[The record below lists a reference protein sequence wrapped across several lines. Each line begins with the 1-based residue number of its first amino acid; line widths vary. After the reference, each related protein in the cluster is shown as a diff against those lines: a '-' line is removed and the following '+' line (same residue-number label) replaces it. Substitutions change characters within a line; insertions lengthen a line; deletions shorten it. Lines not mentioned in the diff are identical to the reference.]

1 MLLLTEMLVLRL
13 YSLNSSG
20 PSIFV
25 KVKLVDQVQCF
36 MHLPSNILSCI
47 SRFVGHKIRLGRPIF
62 RFLSICLLLLRAL
75 WWIGDYKSRKRPENN
90 INVRVF
96 LFWKV
101 ASYVLFC
108 SHLLCLIKLNTLHL
122 QWLSKPQ
129 LIYSPS
135 FLFSRIKT
143 WSCYI
148 KGLIKLSVQLRL

>member
-1 MLLLTEMLVLRL
+1 
-13 YSLNSSG
+13 
-20 PSIFV
+20 
-25 KVKLVDQVQCF
+25 
-36 MHLPSNILSCI
+36 
-47 SRFVGHKIRLGRPIF
+47 
-62 RFLSICLLLLRAL
+62 
-75 WWIGDYKSRKRPENN
+75 
-90 INVRVF
+90 VRVF

-148 KGLIKLSVQLRL
+148 KGLIKLSVQLRLSGYALFCVRRKSLKNKVHII

>member
-75 WWIGDYKSRKRPENN
+75 
-90 INVRVF
+90 
-96 LFWKV
+96 
-101 ASYVLFC
+101 
-108 SHLLCLIKLNTLHL
+108 
-122 QWLSKPQ
+122 
-129 LIYSPS
+129 
-135 FLFSRIKT
+135 
-143 WSCYI
+143 
-148 KGLIKLSVQLRL
+148 